1 MGILFLSDKADFPGD
16 YILAGSNG
24 FNTFNLREAP
34 GNELSLRFYK
44 MGEFYEATSSLLDPV
59 VSYDCEFNLFKADQ
73 NLMKINVEGFRT
85 QMEMFLSL

>member
-1 MGILFLSDKADFPGD
+1 MLRKREAGGRILKVLDDQQHGMGILFLSDKAEFPGD

-44 MGEFYEATSSLLDPV
+44 MGNFYEALSSLLDPV
-59 VSYDCEFNLFKADQ
+59 VSYDCEFNLFKAD
-73 NLMKINVEGFRT
+73 
-85 QMEMFLSL
+85 